1 MSVEKLW
8 PYIKEIDELNA
19 YFPDLKETEKPER
32 VYMWAVISTLRP
44 DQTRKLIE
52 DARKS
57 RSQQKTYDENELVE
71 VDPEIF
77 KEIQSVLLQKSKQ
90 LFFKFTD
97 NASAHKGR
105 TPFLLKKSAKLRRER
120 AKPRICQ
127 ANYGLLNR
135 RQLQTP
141 QRSDISRAQSRGT
154 YSAPTV
160 EMEEE
165 EKKGG

>member
-1 MSVEKLW
+1 
-8 PYIKEIDELNA
+8 
-19 YFPDLKETEKPER
+19 
-32 VYMWAVISTLRP
+32 MWAVISTLRP

-97 NASAHKGR
+97 NA
-105 TPFLLKKSAKLRRER
+105 
-120 AKPRICQ
+120 
-127 ANYGLLNR
+127 
-135 RQLQTP
+135 
-141 QRSDISRAQSRGT
+141 
-154 YSAPTV
+154 
-160 EMEEE
+160 
-165 EKKGG
+165 